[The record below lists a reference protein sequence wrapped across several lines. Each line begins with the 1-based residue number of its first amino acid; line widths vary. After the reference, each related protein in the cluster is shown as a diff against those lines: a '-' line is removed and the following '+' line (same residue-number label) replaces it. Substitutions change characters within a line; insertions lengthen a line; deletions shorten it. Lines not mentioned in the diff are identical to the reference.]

1 MVNMPETDSNIR
13 MRIGKDSDQL
23 TLVLF
28 AIITVFALLSLA
40 VSTSVFLVV
49 GFLMNGFQPLEELL
63 YSVIV
68 ITNLVTLYFSA
79 MGTLRGYRK
88 FISFRTEQPARAG
101 TASREVK
108 SDGQV
113 TVPGL
118 NQNEELI
125 LEILRKNGG
134 RMLQNSIVREVN
146 MSGPTVTRILISLE
160 NKGLVERKRH
170 GMTNEI
176 LLEG

>member
-1 MVNMPETDSNIR
+1 MPEMDSKIR

-68 ITNLVTLYFSA
+68 VTNLVTLYFSA

-88 FISFRTEQPARAG
+88 FVSLRNGRPDRTGVVTSEVRSAERL
-101 TASREVK
+101 TAPV
-108 SDGQV
+108 
-113 TVPGL
+113 L

-125 LEILRKNGG
+125 LEILRRNGG

-160 NKGLVERKRH
+160 NKGMIERKRH

-176 LLEG
+176 LLEEQ

>member
-1 MVNMPETDSNIR
+1 MPETDSNTR

-88 FISFRTEQPARAG
+88 FISSRTEQPARAG

-108 SDGQV
+108 NGGQV

-176 LLEG
+176 LLEMR